1 MNIFVAK
8 LSPNTTS
15 ESLRE
20 LFEEYGE
27 VSSANVIIDRE
38 TGRSKRFGFV
48 EMDDDSEANAAID
61 GLNEVDFEDSTIV
74 VQEAKPREKNN
85 NNRRGG
91 GGGGYRGGGGGG
103 GYRGG
108 GDRDRGGNRGG
119 GYDRY

>member
-8 LSPNTTS
+8 LSPSTTS

-48 EMDDDSEANAAID
+48 EMDDDNEANTAIE
-61 GLNEVDFEDSTIV
+61 GLNEVEFEDSQIV
-74 VQEAKPREKNN
+74 VQEAKPRENN
-85 NNRRGG
+85 DRRGG
-91 GGGGYRGGGGGG
+91 GGGGYRGGGGGDR
-103 GYRGG
+103 RGG
-108 GDRDRGGNRGG
+108 GGYGGGGGRDR
-119 GYDRY
+119 Y

>member
-48 EMDDDSEANAAID
+48 EMENDNEANTAIE
-61 GLNEVDFEDSTIV
+61 GLNEFNFEDSDIV
-74 VQEAKPREKNN
+74 VQEARPRER
-85 NNRRGG
+85 NNRGG
-91 GGGGYRGGGGGG
+91 GRDGGGGYRGGGGDRRGGG

-108 GDRDRGGNRGG
+108 GDR
-119 GYDRY
+119 Y